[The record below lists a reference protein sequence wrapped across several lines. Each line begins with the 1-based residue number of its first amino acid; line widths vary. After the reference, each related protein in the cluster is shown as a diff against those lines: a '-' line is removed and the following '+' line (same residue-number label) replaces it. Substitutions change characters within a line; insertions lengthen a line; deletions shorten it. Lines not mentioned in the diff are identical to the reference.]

1 MVGEIILID
10 GKRCLLYSVGE
21 PEVLLVEPMDEQD
34 LEFLDREL
42 GILKTEAG
50 RPFALAAL
58 IIEDWNKELAPWP
71 AEPVFGK
78 EPFTGGAPA
87 TLRLIEDA
95 LIPKVESSLPS
106 LKSGRRIIG
115 GYSLS
120 ALFALWC
127 AYESGSFDGI
137 AAASPSVWYPGWME
151 FVRNHSP
158 KAHNIYLSLGDK
170 EYKSRNRTLATVET
184 CIREYSEILSATE
197 GVRTTLEWNPGNHF
211 VEADL
216 RTAKAFLWA
225 LESVSGD

>member
-1 MVGEIILID
+1 MVGEKILID
-10 GKRCLLYSVGE
+10 GRRCLLYADGE

-42 GILKTEAG
+42 GILKAEAG

-58 IIEDWNKELAPWP
+58 IIEDWNSELAPWP

-78 EPFTGGAPA
+78 DPFTGGAPD
-87 TLRLIEDA
+87 TLRLIEDK
-95 LIPKVESSLPS
+95 LIPKVESLYPS
-106 LKSGRRIIG
+106 LKDGRRIIG

-158 KAHNIYLSLGDK
+158 KAHSIYLSLGDK

-225 LESVSGD
+225 LESVSGN